1 MRSFT
6 LDTNCLIAID
16 EARPEATA
24 VRGLADAHAAGK
36 ADVAAVAISASEKQ
50 GGGGSIENFVEFR
63 RRMEALGLAHLDA
76 LPPMA
81 YHDVTFMDWSLWSDD
96 SMQELER
103 KIHEALFPNVEF
115 IWQDYCRANNLAETS
130 TPSGRWRNCKCDVQ
144 AVWIHIYGKRD
155 VFVTSDKNFHI
166 AAKKAALID
175 LGAKQ
180 IEYPNDA
187 VSFL

>member
-1 MRSFT
+1 M
-6 LDTNCLIAID
+6 
-16 EARPEATA
+16 
-24 VRGLADAHAAGK
+24 
-36 ADVAAVAISASEKQ
+36 AISASVKQ
-50 GGGGSIENFVEFR
+50 SGVGSIDNFVEFR

-130 TPSGRWRNCKCDVQ
+130 TPAGRWRNCKCDVQ
-144 AVWIHIYGKRD
+144 VLGISCDPVRRTSITSTSANGSDDRSKRSRMD
-155 VFVTSDKNFHI
+155 RRIVPAP
-166 AAKKAALID
+166 AAACP
-175 LGAKQ
+175 
-180 IEYPNDA
+180 PN
-187 VSFL
+187 S

>member
-1 MRSFT
+1 MKPDRRR
-6 LDTNCLIAID
+6 L
-16 EARPEATA
+16 A
-24 VRGLADAHAAGK
+24 VRGLADAHAASK
-36 ADVAAVAISASEKQ
+36 ADVAAVAISASEKLS
-50 GGGGSIENFVEFR
+50 GGGSIENFVEFS
-63 RRMEALGLAHLDA
+63 RRMEALGLAHVDA

-130 TPSGRWRNCKCDVQ
+130 TPTGRWRNCKCDVQ
-144 AVWIHIYGKRD
+144 AMWTHIYGKRD
-155 VFVTSDKNFHI
+155 VFVTSDRNSHV

>member
-16 EARPEATA
+16 EARPEAAA

-50 GGGGSIENFVEFR
+50 SGGGSIENFVEFR
-63 RRMEALGLAHLDA
+63 RRMEALGLAHLDGLA
-76 LPPMA
+76 PMA
-81 YHDVTFMDWSLWSDD
+81 YHDVTFMDWSLWSDN

-115 IWQDYCRANNLAETS
+115 IWQDYCRANNLAETC
-130 TPSGRWRNCKCDVQ
+130 GWRNISQ
-144 AVWIHIYGKRD
+144 AAIGV
-155 VFVTSDKNFHI
+155 
-166 AAKKAALID
+166 
-175 LGAKQ
+175 
-180 IEYPNDA
+180 
-187 VSFL
+187 